1 MADFIWTNWPPAPGP
16 ITGRFA
22 EPGGAYPEGGHR
34 GLDIGC
40 PVGTPVIAPVGGKVV
55 EFTNDGSFG
64 NGVCIDV
71 PGTPWYV
78 LLAHLGRADVHPGE
92 MVRGG
97 QQIGLSGA
105 TGRVTGP
112 HLHVQVCRVS
122 SFPVDITRSADPLA
136 FVPAVAPAAGGGE
149 GLDVRVAAIE
159 ARVAE
164 LNAALV
170 AERFELGRLALNP
183 DITLVRR
190 AVATLRTAG
199 IIGGGS

>member
-1 MADFIWTNWPPAPGP
+1 MADFAWTNWPPTPGP

-64 NGVCIDV
+64 TGVCIDV

-78 LLAHLGRADVHPGE
+78 LLAHLSRADVHPGE
-92 MVRGG
+92 TVRGG
-97 QQIGLSGA
+97 QQVGLSGA

-112 HLHVQVCRVS
+112 HLHVQVCRES
-122 SFPVDITRSADPLA
+122 TFPVDISRSADPLA
-136 FVPAVAPAAGGGE
+136 FVATSPPGGGE
-149 GLDVRVAAIE
+149 GLAGRVAGLE
-159 ARVAE
+159 AKVAE